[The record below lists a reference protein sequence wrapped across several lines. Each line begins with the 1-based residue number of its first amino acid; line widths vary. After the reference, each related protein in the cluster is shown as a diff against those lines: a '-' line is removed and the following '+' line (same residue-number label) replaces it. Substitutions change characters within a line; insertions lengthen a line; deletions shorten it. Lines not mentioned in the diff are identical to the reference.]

1 MIYLENNNGTQ
12 QIFIP
17 KNLNIS
23 INKTYDEGFQ
33 DGMNY
38 QKDKLEVLNVTENGV
53 YKSDNGYKQVN
64 VEVAS
69 EYKLEELNI
78 TINNDIEEYTAT
90 DSNLDGFSKV
100 NVDAT
105 EFGENRYNLGYEQG
119 YEQGKSDVGCNVGH
133 KYHIVKDEHE
143 TINSSE
149 FGYDGF
155 NEVEIDASEFGN
167 KKYEEGYNQGKS
179 ECGEGGSCNI
189 GRLEEE
195 ISVNSTG
202 HIVRYASDYGVD
214 GWDYFNLDV
223 NGYGNEKY
231 QEGYAQGKS
240 EGGDF
245 SSSQVEETYSVNAIE
260 MKLLLGRNPIAD
272 RTKITD
278 EFGVYNPNGFIFLQ
292 DVNAVTASVWCK
304 QKGEFEGSYVVGQIN
319 EWALEGNS
327 IEWLKFN
334 VPITFNENALGQ
346 SSNNI
351 RRIYFSYDSITDTK
365 TILRND
371 SLSNNGLLGKICFE
385 GKVEINGNPFNNVQ
399 SEGFVYGLQQYYNEY
414 YAPIMDL
421 LGSGWIFIGCS
432 SKEELLDKYY
442 N

>member
-38 QKDKLEVLNVTENGV
+38 QKDKLEVLNVSKNGV
-53 YKSDNGYKQVN
+53 YNSDNGFSKVN
-64 VEVAS
+64 VEVAN
-69 EYKLEELNI
+69 ENGCKLEELNI

-90 DSNLDGFSKV
+90 DANLDGFSKV

-179 ECGEGGSCNI
+179 E
-189 GRLEEE
+189 
-195 ISVNSTG
+195 
-202 HIVRYASDYGVD
+202 
-214 GWDYFNLDV
+214 
-223 NGYGNEKY
+223 
-231 QEGYAQGKS
+231 
-240 EGGDF
+240 GGDF
-245 SSSQVEETYSVNAIE
+245 SSSQVEETYSVNVIE

-278 EFGVYNPNGFIFLQ
+278 EFGVYNPNSFIFLQ

-319 EWALEGNS
+319 EMALEGNS
-327 IEWLKFN
+327 IELLKFN
-334 VPITFNENALGQ
+334 IPITLNENALNQ
-346 SSNNI
+346 SSANI
-351 RRIYFSYDSITDTK
+351 RKIYFSYDSTTDSK

-371 SLSNNGLLGKICFE
+371 SLSNNGLLGKIYFE

-414 YAPIMDL
+414 YAPIMEL
-421 LGSGWIFIGCS
+421 LGSGWIFVGFS
-432 SKEELLDKYY
+432 TKEELLDNYY
-442 N
+442 GN

>member
-53 YKSDNGYKQVN
+53 YTSENGYKQVN

-69 EYKLEELNI
+69 ECKLEELNI

-90 DSNLDGFSKV
+90 DGNLDGFSKV

-105 EFGENRYNLGYEQG
+105 EFGESRYNLGYEQG
-119 YEQGKSDVGCNVGH
+119 YEQGKSDVGCNVGF
-133 KYHIVKDEHE
+133 KYHIVNDENE

-155 NEVEIDASEFGN
+155 NEVEIDASEFGRQ
-167 KKYEEGYNQGKS
+167 KYEEGYNQGKS
-179 ECGEGGSCNI
+179 E
-189 GRLEEE
+189 
-195 ISVNSTG
+195 
-202 HIVRYASDYGVD
+202 
-214 GWDYFNLDV
+214 
-223 NGYGNEKY
+223 
-231 QEGYAQGKS
+231 
-240 EGGDF
+240 GGDF
-245 SSSQVEETYSVNAIE
+245 TSSQVEETYSVNAIE
-260 MKLLLGRNPIAD
+260 MKLLLGRNPIID

-278 EFGVYNPNGFIFLQ
+278 EFGVYNPNSFIFLQ

-304 QKGEFEGSYVVGQIN
+304 QKGEFEGNYAVVQIN
-319 EWALEGNS
+319 EYGLECNS

-334 VPITFNENALGQ
+334 VPITLNENALNQTSG
-346 SSNNI
+346 NI
-351 RRIYFSYDSITDTK
+351 RKIYFSYDSTTDSK

-371 SLSNNGLLGKICFE
+371 SLANEGLLNRIFFE
-385 GKVEINGNPFNNVQ
+385 GKVLIYGNPFNNIS
-399 SEGFVYGLQQYYNEY
+399 SEGFVYGLQEYYNEY
-414 YAPIMDL
+414 YAPIMEL
-421 LGSGWIFIGCS
+421 LGSGWTFVGCS
-432 SKEELLDKYY
+432 TKEGLLENYY
-442 N
+442 GN